1 MPNNTIVWH
10 ALTVFSILLVIGI
23 MSPSFMNNT
32 YALDPK
38 TIKDTKIYEAEIAF
52 AESIINAR
60 AIHEQA
66 IVADSDDD
74 TKRMLALEIRNN
86 AISEAKTIR
95 DAAITDA
102 WNEYSEEVFHL
113 AVPADKIENTLIE
126 QEVAEEK
133 VKFCFLFWCWD

>member
-1 MPNNTIVWH
+1 MTS
-10 ALTVFSILLVIGI
+10 LF
-23 MSPSFMNNT
+23 
-32 YALDPK
+32 
-38 TIKDTKIYEAEIAF
+38 
-52 AESIINAR
+52 
-60 AIHEQA
+60 
-66 IVADSDDD
+66 DDA
-74 TKRMLALEIRNN
+74 KRMLALEIRNN
-86 AISEAKTIR
+86 AISEAKIIR